1 MNKILQLKGQ
11 FNHKPNGSRP
21 GPANLPK
28 NKKVSSEH
36 IDYLIANLKN
46 ILSYWENDS
55 RIGGA
60 LVSVHYVFVVAKSN
74 RLKTILGEG
83 SRNPNESIR
92 GAKFEGGGSDRH
104 HVFTHFVSLNAIRR
118 SIDLLSECL
127 RIVNARYSGTIT
139 YSDLEKIN
147 KSKNDIGKL
156 KRTVFAKAIVDSYW
170 VNSFEIDRAN
180 MLDVDRAVI
189 TLYRTNVP
197 VKKILETVGID
208 ANAVNMFDETTVWLD
223 RNQLELL
230 YNKNMSY
237 LIAMQIT
244 DWSRVDYGSIVQEY
258 DDGRINIPHP
268 KNEPYIGVIDTQF
281 DTDVYFSEWVEY
293 ENCLSDDIEIEL
305 RDKNHGTAVT
315 SIIVDG
321 PSFNPDLQDNCNRF
335 RVKHFGVCKA
345 DGFSV
350 FSILKMI
357 RDIVARNRDIKVWN
371 LSLGSY
377 IEIEQNFI
385 SPAAAELDRIQYQ
398 YDVIFVVAGTNKG
411 NRKGTVKIGSP
422 ADSLNSLVVNS
433 VGFDG
438 KPASYTR
445 VGPVLDFFYKPD
457 VCYYGGDDR
466 QGIMVCEPLGEKM
479 VVGTSFAAPWIT
491 RKIAYLIYIMGFS
504 REVAKALI
512 IDSAAGWERKDIS
525 SYKMGYGI
533 VPIKIDDILSSKD
546 NEIKFILS
554 GSIEEY
560 ETFTYN
566 IPVPQDKKG
575 FPYFAK
581 ATLAYFPKCDRNQ
594 GVDYTSTEMDIHF
607 GRIVEK
613 DGRVT
618 VKSIDNNVQA
628 EEDFLQLY
636 EANMREFYRKW
647 DNVKH
652 ISEKIKANAKQKKVY
667 ESGMWGLSIKTKER
681 TDPNAGKGLQFGVIV
696 TLYEMNGINRINEFI
711 KMCMMRNWLVNTVD
725 IQNQLDVYNLAEEEV
740 ELE

>member
-21 GPANLPK
+21 GPTNLPK

-92 GAKFEGGGSDRH
+92 GAKFEGGGADRH

-208 ANAVNMFDETTVWLD
+208 ANAVNMLDETTVWLD

-398 YDVIFVVAGTNKG
+398 YDVMFVVAGTNKG

-647 DNVKH
+647 DNIKH

-711 KMCMMRNWLVNTVD
+711 KMCMMRNWLVNAVD

>member
-11 FNHKPNGSRP
+11 FSHQPNSNRP
-21 GPANLPK
+21 GPPNLPMNK
-28 NKKVSSEH
+28 NVSADH
-36 IDYLIANLKN
+36 IDYLVANLKS
-46 ILSYWENDS
+46 ILSYWENDT

-60 LVSVHYVFVVAKSN
+60 LVSVHYEVVVAKSN

-83 SRNPNESIR
+83 SKHPNESIR
-92 GAKFEGGGSDRH
+92 GAKFEGEVPHRH
-104 HVFTHFVSLNAIRR
+104 HVFTHFVSLDAIRR
-118 SIDLLSECL
+118 SIDLLSECSH
-127 RIVNARYSGTIT
+127 VVKETYKGTIG
-139 YSDLEKIN
+139 YNDLEIIN
-147 KSKNDIGKL
+147 KRKNDIGKL

-170 VNSFEIDRAN
+170 VNSFEIDRAE

-189 TLYRTNVP
+189 TLYRTSVP
-197 VKKILETVGID
+197 VKKILETIGID
-208 ANAVNMFDETTVWLD
+208 PNAVNMLDDTTMWLD
-223 RNQLELL
+223 RNQLLL
-230 YNKNMSY
+230 LHNNMSY

-258 DDGRINIPHP
+258 DEDRINIPQP

-281 DTDVYFSEWVEY
+281 DADVYFSEWVKY
-293 ENCLSDDIEIEL
+293 QNCLSDDIEIESK
-305 RDKNHGTAVT
+305 DKNHGTAVT

-321 PSFNPDLQDNCNRF
+321 PSFNPNLQDNCGRF

-385 SPAAAELDRIQYQ
+385 SPAAAELDRIQYE
-398 YDVIFVVAGTNKG
+398 YDVLFVVAGTNKG
-411 NRKGTVKIGSP
+411 NRKGNVKIGSP

-457 VCYYGGDDR
+457 VCYYGGDGQ
-466 QGIMVCEPLGEKM
+466 QGIRVCEPLGEKM

-504 REVAKALI
+504 REVAKALV
-512 IDSAAGWERKDIS
+512 IDSAAGWERKDTS

-533 VPIKIDDILSSKD
+533 VPIKIEDILSSKD

-607 GRIVEK
+607 GRVVEK
-613 DGRVT
+613 NGRAT
-618 VKSIDNNVQA
+618 VKSIDNNIQA
-628 EEDFLQLY
+628 DGEFAQLY
-636 EANMREFYRKW
+636 EADMRQFYRKW
-647 DNVKH
+647 DNVRH
-652 ISEKIKANAKQKKVY
+652 ISEQINPNARQRKVY

-696 TLYEMNGINRINEFI
+696 TLYEMNGVNRINEFI
-711 KMCMMRNWLVNTVD
+711 KLCMMRNWLVNTVD
-725 IQNQLDVYNLAEEEV
+725 IQNQMDVYNIAEEEI

>member
-11 FNHKPNGSRP
+11 FSHQPNSNRP
-21 GPANLPK
+21 GPPNLPMNK
-28 NKKVSSEH
+28 NVSSEH
-36 IDYLIANLKN
+36 IDYLVNKLKSL
-46 ILSYWENDS
+46 LSYWENDT
-55 RIGGA
+55 RIDGA
-60 LVSVHYVFVVAKSN
+60 LVSVHYRCVVAKSN

-83 SRNPNESIR
+83 SKNPNESIR
-92 GAKFEGGGSDRH
+92 GAKFEGKVPNRH
-104 HVFTHFVSLNAIRR
+104 HVFTHFVSLDAIRR
-118 SIDLLSECL
+118 SIDLLSECS
-127 RIVNARYSGTIT
+127 RIVKEIYKGTIG
-139 YSDLEKIN
+139 YSDLEKVN
-147 KSKNDIGKL
+147 ESKNDIGKL
-156 KRTVFAKAIVDSYW
+156 KRTIFAKAIVDSYW
-170 VNSFEIDRAN
+170 VNSFEIDRAD
-180 MLDVDRAVI
+180 MLDVERAVI

-208 ANAVNMFDETTVWLD
+208 SNAVNMLDDTTVWLD

-230 YNKNMSY
+230 HNNMLSY

-244 DWSRVDYGSIVQEY
+244 DWSRVDYGSIVQEC
-258 DDGRINIPHP
+258 DEDRVSIPHP

-293 ENCLSDDIEIEL
+293 QNCLSDDIEIEPK
-305 RDKNHGTAVT
+305 DKNHGTAVT

-321 PSFNPDLQDNCNRF
+321 PSFNPDLQDNCDRF
-335 RVKHFGVCKA
+335 RVKHFGVSKA
-345 DGFSV
+345 DGFSI

-357 RDIVARNRDIKVWN
+357 RNIVARNRDIKVWN
-371 LSLGSY
+371 LSLGAY

-385 SPAAAELDRIQYQ
+385 SPAAAELDRIQYE

-411 NRKGTVKIGSP
+411 NREGNIKIGSP

-457 VCYYGGDDR
+457 VCYYGGDGQ
-466 QGIMVCEPLGEKM
+466 QGIRVCEPLGEKM
-479 VVGTSFAAPWIT
+479 VIGTSFAAPWIT

-512 IDSAAGWERKDIS
+512 IDSAAGWERKDTN

-533 VPIKIDDILSSKD
+533 VPKKIEDILSSKD

-607 GRIVEK
+607 GRVVEK
-613 DGRVT
+613 KGRAT
-618 VKSIDNNVQA
+618 VKSIDNNIQA
-628 EEDFLQLY
+628 DGEFAQLY
-636 EANMREFYRKW
+636 EADMRQFYRKW

-652 ISEKIKANAKQKKVY
+652 ISEQINPKARQRKVY

-696 TLYEMNGINRINEFI
+696 TLYEMNGVNRINEFI

-725 IQNQLDVYNLAEEEV
+725 IQNQMDVYNIAEEEI

>member
-11 FNHKPNGSRP
+11 FSHQPNSNRP
-21 GPANLPK
+21 GPPNLPMNK
-28 NKKVSSEH
+28 NVSADH
-36 IDYLIANLKN
+36 IDYLVANLKS
-46 ILSYWENDS
+46 ILSYWENDT

-60 LVSVHYVFVVAKSN
+60 LVSVHYEVVVAKSN

-83 SRNPNESIR
+83 SKHPNESIR
-92 GAKFEGGGSDRH
+92 GAKFEGEVPHRH
-104 HVFTHFVSLNAIRR
+104 HVFTHFVSLDAIRR
-118 SIDLLSECL
+118 SIDLLSECSH
-127 RIVNARYSGTIT
+127 VVKATYKGTIG
-139 YSDLEKIN
+139 YNDLEIIN

-170 VNSFEIDRAN
+170 VNSFEIDRAE

-189 TLYRTNVP
+189 TLYRTSVP
-197 VKKILETVGID
+197 VKKILETIGID
-208 ANAVNMFDETTVWLD
+208 PNAVNMLDDTTMWLD
-223 RNQLELL
+223 RNQLLL
-230 YNKNMSY
+230 LHNNMSY

-258 DDGRINIPHP
+258 DEDRINIPQP

-281 DTDVYFSEWVEY
+281 DADVYFSEWVEY
-293 ENCLSDDIEIEL
+293 QNCLSDDIEIESK
-305 RDKNHGTAVT
+305 DKNHGTAVT

-321 PSFNPDLQDNCNRF
+321 PSFNPNLQDNCGRF

-385 SPAAAELDRIQYQ
+385 SPAAAELDRIQYE
-398 YDVIFVVAGTNKG
+398 YDVLFVVAGTNKG
-411 NRKGTVKIGSP
+411 NRKGNVKIGSP

-457 VCYYGGDDR
+457 VCYYGGDGQ
-466 QGIMVCEPLGEKM
+466 QGIRVCEPLGEKM

-504 REVAKALI
+504 REVAKALV
-512 IDSAAGWERKDIS
+512 IDSAAGWERKDTS

-533 VPIKIDDILSSKD
+533 VPIKIEDILSSKD

-607 GRIVEK
+607 GRVVEK
-613 DGRVT
+613 NGRAT
-618 VKSIDNNVQA
+618 VKSIDNNIQA
-628 EEDFLQLY
+628 DGEFAQLY
-636 EANMREFYRKW
+636 EADMRQFYRKW

-652 ISEKIKANAKQKKVY
+652 ISEQINPNARQRKVY

-696 TLYEMNGINRINEFI
+696 TLYEMNGVNRINEFI
-711 KMCMMRNWLVNTVD
+711 KLCMMRNWLVNTVD
-725 IQNQLDVYNLAEEEV
+725 IQNQMDVYNIAEEEI
-740 ELE
+740 EFE

>member
-11 FNHKPNGSRP
+11 FSHQPNNSRP
-21 GPANLPK
+21 GPPSLPK
-28 NKKVSSEH
+28 DKNVSAEH
-36 IDYLIANLKN
+36 IDQLIANLKSV
-46 ILSYWENDS
+46 LSYWEKDV

-60 LVSVHYVFVVAKSN
+60 LVSVHYKFVVAKSN

-83 SRNPNESIR
+83 SKNPNESIR
-92 GAKFEGGGSDRH
+92 GAKFEGEVPHRY
-104 HVFTHFVSLNAIRR
+104 HVFTHFVSLDAIRR
-118 SIDLLSECL
+118 SIDILSECSH
-127 RIVNARYSGTIT
+127 IVKKTYNGTIE
-139 YSDLEKIN
+139 YADLEKIN
-147 KSKNDIGKL
+147 GSKNDVGGL
-156 KRTVFAKAIVDSYW
+156 KRTVFAKAIVDSFW
-170 VNSFEIDRAN
+170 VNGFEIDRAK

-197 VKKILETVGID
+197 IKRILEMVGID
-208 ANAVNMFDETTVWLD
+208 SNAVNMLDDTTVWLD
-223 RNQLELL
+223 RNQIELL
-230 YNKNMSY
+230 HNNMSY

-244 DWSRVDYGSIVQEY
+244 DWSKIDYGSIVQEY
-258 DDGRINIPHP
+258 DDGRISIPHP
-268 KNEPYIGVIDTQF
+268 ENEPYVGVIDTQF
-281 DTDVYFSEWVEY
+281 DSDVFFSEWVESY
-293 ENCLSDDIEIEL
+293 NCLSEDIEIEPE
-305 RDKNHGTAVT
+305 DMEHGTAVT

-321 PSFNPDLQDNCNRF
+321 PSFNPNLQDSCGRF

-345 DGFSV
+345 EGFSV

-357 RDIVARNRDIKVWN
+357 RDIVAKNRDIKVWN

-385 SPAAAELDRIQYQ
+385 SPAAAELDRIQYE

-457 VCYYGGDDR
+457 VCYYGGDDNT
-466 QGIMVCEPLGEKM
+466 GIRVCEPLGEKM

-504 REVAKALI
+504 KEIAKALI
-512 IDSAAGWERKDIS
+512 IDSAAGWERKDTN

-533 VPIKIDDILSSKD
+533 VPIKIEDILSSKD

-607 GRIVEK
+607 GRMMEK
-613 DGRVT
+613 KGKPT
-618 VKSIDNNVQA
+618 VKSIDNNIQA
-628 EEDFLQLY
+628 EGEFARLY
-636 EANMREFYRKW
+636 EADMRQFYRKW

-652 ISEKIKANAKQKKVY
+652 IGEQIKSRTKSKKVY

-681 TDPNAGKGLQFGVIV
+681 TDPNAGKGLQFGVVV
-696 TLYEMNGINRINEFI
+696 TLYEMNGVNRINEFV
-711 KMCMMRNWLVNTVD
+711 KMCMMRNWLVNEVD
-725 IQNQLDVYNLAEEEV
+725 IQNQLDVYNIAEEEI

>member
-11 FNHKPNGSRP
+11 FSHQPNSNRP
-21 GPANLPK
+21 GPPNLPMNK
-28 NKKVSSEH
+28 NVSADH
-36 IDYLIANLKN
+36 IDYLVANLKS
-46 ILSYWENDS
+46 ILSYWENDT

-60 LVSVHYVFVVAKSN
+60 LVSVHYEVVVAKSN

-83 SRNPNESIR
+83 SKHPNESIR
-92 GAKFEGGGSDRH
+92 GAKFEGDVLHRH
-104 HVFTHFVSLNAIRR
+104 HVFTHFVSLDAIRR
-118 SIDLLSECL
+118 SIDLLSECSH
-127 RIVNARYSGTIT
+127 VVKET
-139 YSDLEKIN
+139 YKGAIGYNDLEIIN

-170 VNSFEIDRAN
+170 VNSFEIDRAE

-197 VKKILETVGID
+197 VKKIFETIGID
-208 ANAVNMFDETTVWLD
+208 PNSVNMLDDTTMWLD
-223 RNQLELL
+223 RNQLLL
-230 YNKNMSY
+230 LHNNMSY

-258 DDGRINIPHP
+258 DEDRINIPQP

-293 ENCLSDDIEIEL
+293 QNCLSDDIDIESK
-305 RDKNHGTAVT
+305 DMNHGTAVT

-321 PSFNPDLQDNCNRF
+321 PSFNPALQDNCNRF

-385 SPAAAELDRIQYQ
+385 SPAAAELDRIQYE

-411 NRKGTVKIGSP
+411 NRGGTVKIGSP

-457 VCYYGGDDR
+457 VCYYGGDGH
-466 QGIMVCEPLGEKM
+466 QGIRVCEPLGEKM

-512 IDSAAGWERKDIS
+512 IDSAAGWERKDTG

-533 VPIKIDDILSSKD
+533 VPIKIEDILSSKD

-607 GRIVEK
+607 GRVVEK
-613 DGRVT
+613 KGRAS
-618 VKSIDNNVQA
+618 VKSIDNNIQA
-628 EEDFLQLY
+628 DGEFAQLY
-636 EANMREFYRKW
+636 EADMRQFYRKW

-652 ISEKIKANAKQKKVY
+652 ISEQISPKARQKKVY
-667 ESGMWGLSIKTKER
+667 ESGMWALSIKTKER

-696 TLYEMNGINRINEFI
+696 TLYEMNGVNRINEFI
-711 KMCMMRNWLVNTVD
+711 KMCMMRNWLVNAID
-725 IQNQLDVYNLAEEEV
+725 IQNQMDVYNIAEEEI

>member
-11 FNHKPNGSRP
+11 FSHQPNSNRP
-21 GPANLPK
+21 GPPNLPMNK
-28 NKKVSSEH
+28 NVSADH
-36 IDYLIANLKN
+36 IYYLVANLKS
-46 ILSYWENDS
+46 ILSYWENDT

-60 LVSVHYVFVVAKSN
+60 LVSVHYEVVVAKSN

-83 SRNPNESIR
+83 SKHPNESIR
-92 GAKFEGGGSDRH
+92 GAKFEGEVPHRY
-104 HVFTHFVSLNAIRR
+104 HVFTHFVSLDAIRR
-118 SIDLLSECL
+118 SIDLLSECSH
-127 RIVNARYSGTIT
+127 VVKETYKGTIG
-139 YSDLEKIN
+139 YNDLEIIN

-170 VNSFEIDRAN
+170 VNSFEIDRAE

-189 TLYRTNVP
+189 TLYRTSVP
-197 VKKILETVGID
+197 VKKILETIGID
-208 ANAVNMFDETTVWLD
+208 PNAVNMLDDTTMWLD
-223 RNQLELL
+223 RNQLLL
-230 YNKNMSY
+230 LHNNMSY

-258 DDGRINIPHP
+258 DEDRINIPQP

-281 DTDVYFSEWVEY
+281 DADVYFSEWVEY
-293 ENCLSDDIEIEL
+293 QNCLSDDIEIESK
-305 RDKNHGTAVT
+305 DKNHGTAVT

-321 PSFNPDLQDNCNRF
+321 PSFNPNLQDNCGRF

-385 SPAAAELDRIQYQ
+385 SPAAAELDRIQYE
-398 YDVIFVVAGTNKG
+398 YDVLFVVAGTNKG
-411 NRKGTVKIGSP
+411 NRKGNVKIGSP

-457 VCYYGGDDR
+457 VCYYGGDGQ
-466 QGIMVCEPLGEKM
+466 QGIRVCEPLGEKM

-504 REVAKALI
+504 REVAKALV
-512 IDSAAGWERKDIS
+512 IDSAAGWERKDTS

-533 VPIKIDDILSSKD
+533 VPIKIEDILSSKD

-607 GRIVEK
+607 GRVVEK
-613 DGRVT
+613 NGRAT
-618 VKSIDNNVQA
+618 VKSIDNNIQA
-628 EEDFLQLY
+628 DGEFAQLY
-636 EANMREFYRKW
+636 EADMRQFYRKW

-652 ISEKIKANAKQKKVY
+652 ISEQINPNARQRKVY

-696 TLYEMNGINRINEFI
+696 TLYEMNGVNRINEFI
-711 KMCMMRNWLVNTVD
+711 KLCMMRNWLVNTVD
-725 IQNQLDVYNLAEEEV
+725 IQNQMDVYNIAEEEI

>member
-1 MNKILQLKGQ
+1 MNRILQLKGQ
-11 FNHKPNGSRP
+11 FSHQPNSNRP
-21 GPANLPK
+21 GPPNLPTNK
-28 NKKVSSEH
+28 NVSSDHIEH
-36 IDYLIANLKN
+36 LVTNLKS
-46 ILSYWENDS
+46 ILSYWENDT
-55 RIGGA
+55 RIDGA
-60 LVSVHYVFVVAKSN
+60 LVSVHYRFVVAKSN

-83 SRNPNESIR
+83 SKNPNESIR
-92 GAKFEGGGSDRH
+92 GAKFEGEVPHRH
-104 HVFTHFVSLNAIRR
+104 HVFTHFVSLDAIRR
-118 SIDLLSECL
+118 SIDLLSECSH
-127 RIVNARYSGTIT
+127 IVKETYKGTIG
-139 YSDLEKIN
+139 YNDLEIIN
-147 KSKNDIGKL
+147 KSKKDIGKL
-156 KRTVFAKAIVDSYW
+156 KRSVFAKTIVDSYW
-170 VNSFEIDRAN
+170 VNSFEIDRAD

-197 VKKILETVGID
+197 VKKIFETIGID
-208 ANAVNMFDETTVWLD
+208 PNTVNMLDDTTVWLD

-230 YNKNMSY
+230 HNNMSY

-258 DDGRINIPHP
+258 AEDRINIPHP

-281 DTDVYFSEWVEY
+281 DTNVYFSEWVEY
-293 ENCLSDDIEIEL
+293 QNCLSDDIDIESK
-305 RDKNHGTAVT
+305 DMNHGTAVT

-321 PSFNPDLQDNCNRF
+321 PSFNPALQDNCNRF

-385 SPAAAELDRIQYQ
+385 SPAAAELDRIQYE

-411 NRKGTVKIGSP
+411 NRGGTVKIGSP

-457 VCYYGGDDR
+457 VCYYGGDGH
-466 QGIMVCEPLGEKM
+466 QGIRVCEPLGEKM

-512 IDSAAGWERKDIS
+512 IDSAAGWERKDTG

-533 VPIKIDDILSSKD
+533 VPIKIEDILSSKD

-607 GRIVEK
+607 GRVVEK
-613 DGRVT
+613 KGRAS
-618 VKSIDNNVQA
+618 VKSIDNNIQA
-628 EEDFLQLY
+628 DGEFAQLY
-636 EANMREFYRKW
+636 EADMRQFYRKW

-652 ISEKIKANAKQKKVY
+652 ISEQISLKARQKKVY
-667 ESGMWGLSIKTKER
+667 ESGMWGLSIKIKER
-681 TDPNAGKGLQFGVIV
+681 TDPNAGKGLQFGVVV
-696 TLYEMNGINRINEFI
+696 TLYEMNGVNRINEFI
-711 KMCMMRNWLVNTVD
+711 KMCMMRNWLVNAID
-725 IQNQLDVYNLAEEEV
+725 IQNQMDVYNIAEEEI